1 MDRQRYIPGD
11 QVLHPGTGRTDY
23 YQDVNGAV
31 FRQVTHD
38 AHGNNFTTNYALDP
52 ATRYGYTVPGGHPRH
67 QRHSAP
73 ASYMG
78 PTPAGPYISDSGAN
92 YNNTAAYWDNEQSG
106 GGGDGA
112 AIVAVLILVFF
123 VAVWPLWIARTMHRA
138 ALRRGRDVR
147 YAAITIALVEPAWLL
162 FLWHLIWGHAWWP
175 AAVALAVPIGYAAI
189 KRWAR

>member
-1 MDRQRYIPGD
+1 MDRQRYISGD

-52 ATRYGYTVPGGHPRH
+52 ATRYGYTVLGGQSHH
-67 QRHSAP
+67 HRHSAP
-73 ASYMG
+73 VPYMG
-78 PTPAGPYISDSGAN
+78 PMPAGPYISDSGTN
-92 YNNTAAYWDNEQSG
+92 YDTATYWDSERS

-123 VAVWPLWIARTMHRA
+123 VAVLPLWGARAMHRA

-147 YAAITIALVEPAWLL
+147 YAAITIALAEPAWLL
-162 FLWHLIWGHAWWP
+162 FLWHWIWHQAWWP
-175 AAVALAVPIGYAAI
+175 AAVALALPISYAAI
-189 KRWAR
+189 KRWTR